1 MRLRR
6 KRHVPSCAGHHFPV
20 RLRGHNACAEKR
32 DAFPERL
39 ASFGNQVRSKRPGMR
54 DNRPDFQFDENTR
67 SAGAF
72 GEPRGIVAQDFVRA
86 YVNEKRRKSGE
97 IGIERRCERI
107 AWIGVAE
114 IIASGCRDGGRERT
128 AGGAKSEHE
137 RERKTTSCGLTGDH
151 NAFRRV
157 TRAEKRAVKG
167 NGIIHSGGKP
177 ILGREAIVRGENAK
191 PMERIVN
198 SDGPMRLCRATK
210 VSAAVKIEEHDIAE
224 RWAFDAFAGN
234 AAEVYGRN
242 LNCWRNSV
250 GIGTKDAARDAIIAH
265 ALQTALDAP
274 FDDPN

>member
-20 RLRGHNACAEKR
+20 GLRGRNACAEKR

-39 ASFGNQVRSKRPGMR
+39 ASFGNQVRSKL
-54 DNRPDFQFDENTR
+54 PDFQCDENTR

-86 YVNEKRRKSGE
+86 YVNEKWREAGE

-114 IIASGCRDGGRERT
+114 IIASGCRDVGPDEHRAAAGVGSNGITGGGKIGPGRKERGGCRERT

-177 ILGREAIVRGENAK
+177 ILGGKAIVRSENAK

-198 SDGPMRLCRATK
+198 GDGTMRLRGATE
-210 VSAAVKIEEHDIAE
+210 VSAAVKSEEHT
-224 RWAFDAFAGN
+224 
-234 AAEVYGRN
+234 
-242 LNCWRNSV
+242 S
-250 GIGTKDAARDAIIAH
+250 
-265 ALQTALDAP
+265 
-274 FDDPN
+274 

>member
-1 MRLRR
+1 M
-6 KRHVPSCAGHHFPV
+6 
-20 RLRGHNACAEKR
+20 
-32 DAFPERL
+32 
-39 ASFGNQVRSKRPGMR
+39 RSKLPGMR
-54 DNRPDFQFDENTR
+54 DDRPDFQFDENTR

-86 YVNEKRRKSGE
+86 YVNEKWREAGE
-97 IGIERRCERI
+97 IGIERRRERI

-114 IIASGCRDGGRERT
+114 IIASGCRDVGPDEHRAAAGVGSNGITGGGKIGPGRKERGGCRERT

-137 RERKTTSCGLTGDH
+137 RDCKTASCGLTGDH

-210 VSAAVKIEEHDIAE
+210 VSAAVKIEEHDIAG
-224 RWAFDAFAGN
+224 RCAFDAFAGN